1 MISLHKQSIILYKLN
16 IKPHPITLQHP
27 ALPLPVSLSIFTLF
41 LSRSSLFYLPEHIF
55 IQHASMSR
63 PILVTLGRFWPPL
76 VKNMPVLLKAE
87 RKKEMKKIQEFT
99 AVGCCGLYKWKSGV
113 AWQHIS
119 SRCTANKWYIR
130 VTSKQRLNPCSEPGL
145 SCVNPDESA
154 WRLSQLTAKLFTFS

>member
-1 MISLHKQSIILYKLN
+1 MILLHKQSIILYKLN

-27 ALPLPVSLSIFTLF
+27 ALPLPMSFSIFTLF
-41 LSRSSLFYLPEHIF
+41 LCHSSLFYLPEHIF

-63 PILVTLGRFWPPL
+63 PILVTLGHFWPPL
-76 VKNMPVLLKAE
+76 VKNMPALLKAK
-87 RKKEMKKIQEFT
+87 RKKEIQEFM

-119 SRCTANKWYIR
+119 SRCTADNRYIR
-130 VTSKQRLNPCSEPGL
+130 VTSKQRLNPCSELGR